1 LNYLFWDIF
10 HKKWHGALKYIS
22 PLIIG
27 EAEHTHES
35 QLGATAP
42 DGMSGLC
49 EAEAPT
55 TSKHAFVLKHKSGK

>member
-1 LNYLFWDIF
+1 M
-10 HKKWHGALKYIS
+10 
-22 PLIIG
+22 IG

-49 EAEAPT
+49 EAKPQQPARTRLFWNAAPT
-55 TSKHAFVLKHKSGK
+55 IKIIQ

>member
-1 LNYLFWDIF
+1 M
-10 HKKWHGALKYIS
+10 
-22 PLIIG
+22 IG

-55 TSKHAFVLKHKSGK
+55 TRKHAFVLDHGSDK

>member
-1 LNYLFWDIF
+1 M
-10 HKKWHGALKYIS
+10 
-22 PLIIG
+22 IG

-49 EAEAPT
+49 EAKPQQAEKCVCFGDPVSQATPT
-55 TSKHAFVLKHKSGK
+55 PTNVLPGYA